1 MKFGN
6 RWIKL
11 FLRRNNLNMR
21 KLTHKD
27 NLTIPGEIKAKI
39 DTFLGNIKVLRDRF
53 KYSEDYIINMDETPC
68 FFDYCL
74 KTVNKVGSKF
84 IHQIK
89 LGADKRR
96 ATCVLSVTV
105 SGKVL
110 PTFLIYN

>member
-1 MKFGN
+1 VKV
-6 RWIKL
+6 
-11 FLRRNNLNMR
+11 
-21 KLTHKD
+21 THKD
-27 NLTIPGEIKAKI
+27 NLTIPGEIKTKI